1 MVLTHTHRYI
11 SVRSSLNRKKARRKR
26 ASTIVLK
33 LKESKLS
40 HSPLRRSDS
49 SVSVSSENVTTSSL
63 SSSLESRTKTQ
74 STIESSENISKSE
87 NTRIDR
93 RELER
98 FTRFC
103 DFFLVVGRGAPTKK
117 SVHRIQKSIAIDR
130 RSMLTMATQVYYV
143 PQLLTRYPT
152 TDYTDTP
159 LPELHLLLPFIHP
172 LGVRLKHSP
181 TQPRPT
187 TFHFVLTDEK
197 KYNLYVVF
205 FFENCLHTF
214 NSNTSE
220 K

>member
-33 LKESKLS
+33 LKESKLA

-49 SVSVSSENVTTSSL
+49 SVSVSSKNVTAS

-74 STIESSENISKSE
+74 STTKTSENIPKPE
-87 NTRIDR
+87 NTITDR
-93 RELER
+93 RGLER

-152 TDYTDTP
+152 TDYKDTP